1 MSLGRCLIWLAS
13 AILAF
18 SSLGFFLKAMLRD
31 GGQDAVLWLIGMA
44 LGTAGVMT
52 AALMED

>member
-13 AILAF
+13 AIVAF

-31 GGQDAVLWLIGMA
+31 GGQDAVLWLVGMA